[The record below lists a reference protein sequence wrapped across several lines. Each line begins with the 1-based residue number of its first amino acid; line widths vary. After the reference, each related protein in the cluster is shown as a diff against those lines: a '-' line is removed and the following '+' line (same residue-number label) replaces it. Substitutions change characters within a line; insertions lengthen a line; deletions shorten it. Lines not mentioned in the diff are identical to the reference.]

1 MNKAELLAK
10 RANVLHQMEDVKKR
24 ASDESRL
31 MTPEERS
38 QWDGWKKEFDEF
50 TTEIRSIDD
59 MNAMKAQIIE
69 GGEAKKVS
77 DTEARSTQ
85 PSKADQVKAYVASFR
100 KAFLYGLNELTP
112 EERSILK
119 TGHVAN
125 YRTGPLPQ
133 TTAPDAQGGYLVP
146 EEWASQIYKFMSAYG
161 PLVNIGDSGTGSNAI
176 FNLLQTST
184 GVDFNFPTNNDI
196 ANKGRRIAEA
206 GARTLKDTEFAN
218 VAVGSYAY
226 TSDIIQ
232 VSAELARDS
241 AFNLPLYL
249 AGILAER
256 LGRIMNDEFTNAD
269 GSSKPQGIVTGSTL
283 GHTATAAAALER
295 ADFVKLMYSVNAAY
309 RSQGSFMFSSDVE
322 EALMLLPHGSTDER
336 PLWAPSF
343 REGSPDTVLGR
354 PYYINDDMDE
364 VAASKKPILFGDMS
378 KFIVR
383 LVGQPVIRF
392 SSEYGW
398 ANNVLSWEGTWYG
411 DSRILDNTAIKHLLT
426 PAS

>member
-10 RANVLHQMEDVKKR
+10 RANVLHQMEDLKKR
-24 ASDESRL
+24 ASDEKRV
-31 MTPEERS
+31 MTSDERT
-38 QWDGWKKEFDEF
+38 QWDGWKAEFDEF
-50 TTEIRSIDD
+50 SREVRAIDEL
-59 MNAMKAQIIE
+59 NAMKASIIE
-69 GGEAKKVS
+69 NGEVPPVGGESRKSGAEKEKEQR
-77 DTEARSTQ
+77 EAYT
-85 PSKADQVKAYVASFR
+85 KAFR
-100 KAFLYGLNELTP
+100 KAFLYGTKELTP
-112 EERSILK
+112 EETRALM
-119 TGHVAN
+119 TGSVQT
-125 YRTGPLPQ
+125 RTGPLPQ

-146 EEWASQIYKFMSAYG
+146 EEWAAQIYKFMAAYG
-161 PLVNIGDSGTGSNAI
+161 PMVTLGDSAVGSNAI

-184 GVDFNFPTNNDI
+184 GVDINFPTNNDI

-206 GARTLKDTEFAN
+206 GARTLKDTQFAN
-218 VAVGSYAY
+218 VLIKSYAY
-226 TSDIIQ
+226 TSDIVQ
-232 VSAELARDS
+232 VSAELARDN

-249 AGILAER
+249 AGVLAER
-256 LGRIMNDEFTNAD
+256 IGRIMNDEFTNAD
-269 GSSKPQGIVTGSTL
+269 GSSKPQGIVTGSSL

-295 ADFVKLMYSVNAAY
+295 ADFVKLMYSVDAAY

-336 PLWAPSF
+336 PLWAPSL
-343 REGSPDTVLGR
+343 RDGSPDTVLGR
-354 PYYINDDMDE
+354 PYYINDDMDT

-392 SSEYGW
+392 SPEYGW

-411 DSRILDNTAIKHLLT
+411 DSRILDNTAIKHCLT